1 MSNLTDGRS
10 ASSGRCPLRSHV
22 IRSLR
27 TPVSLYVRASTVQ
40 RRRDLFSEALEVI
53 ARRHGDPDLTLAS
66 VAHEIATSR
75 RQLQRALAEVGG
87 TSFSRELQRV
97 RMERAAE
104 LLLGGSLPVQVVAG
118 AVGYRQ
124 AAQFAKVFRRHHG
137 VSPSMFRRS
146 SDQLAA

>member
-1 MSNLTDGRS
+1 
-10 ASSGRCPLRSHV
+10 
-22 IRSLR
+22 
-27 TPVSLYVRASTVQ
+27 VRASTVE
-40 RRRDLFSEALEVI
+40 RRRDLYTEALEVI
-53 ARRHGDPDLTLAS
+53 GRRHGDPDLSLAR

-97 RMERAAE
+97 RMARAAE
-104 LLLGGSLPVQVVAG
+104 LLVRGSHPVQVVAG

-137 VSPSMFRRS
+137 VSPSTYRRQPKS
-146 SDQLAA
+146 LAA

>member
-1 MSNLTDGRS
+1 MIRS
-10 ASSGRCPLRSHV
+10 ARSTV
-22 IRSLR
+22 FLI
-27 TPVSLYVRASTVQ
+27 VRPSTVQ
-40 RRRDLFSEALEVI
+40 RRRDLYSEALEVI
-53 ARRHGDPDLTLAS
+53 ARRHADPDLSLGR

-87 TSFSRELQRV
+87 TSFSRELQRI

-104 LLLGGSLPVQVVAG
+104 LLAAGSLPVQSVAA

-137 VSPSMFRRS
+137 VSPSAFRREPKP
-146 SDQLAA
+146 LAA